1 MRTGSQDAYVLLSH
15 RTLSDSIA
23 KHWKTDEAK
32 AIDVKLHIQICKRM
46 TLRND
51 GNGVIKLGDQQLC
64 YFGKE
69 RGLMFVHQQLIKD
82 GKKGWRIKRRK
93 EEKIDTFVLG
103 KTEEGCN
110 IFDGMWYG
118 TRRANPYK
126 EGVDD
131 TYGQREEVEEKC
143 KAREMKRERRSEEK
157 DKEKEKED
165 MGMEESK
172 PKLYVFKSSY
182 KPE

>member
-32 AIDVKLHIQICKRM
+32 AIDVKLHIQI
-46 TLRND
+46 
-51 GNGVIKLGDQQLC
+51 
-64 YFGKE
+64 
-69 RGLMFVHQQLIKD
+69 
-82 GKKGWRIKRRK
+82 
-93 EEKIDTFVLG
+93 
-103 KTEEGCN
+103 
-110 IFDGMWYG
+110 
-118 TRRANPYK
+118 YK